1 VCCTFSSAHLF
12 SSQSKSKYSEARHR
26 AIRALHCAKNKHP
39 FESQDD
45 ELYRLEVDL
54 LRPRA
59 VTPSSVI
66 VQRDA
71 GTLYN
76 EYTKVVRYYFE

>member
-1 VCCTFSSAHLF
+1 
-12 SSQSKSKYSEARHR
+12 YSEARHR
-26 AIRALHCAKNKHP
+26 AICALRCAKNKRP

-54 LRPRA
+54 LRPGA
-59 VTPSSVI
+59 VTPSSAI
-66 VQRDA
+66 VRRDV

-76 EYTKVVRYYFE
+76 E